1 MEKIRIVRILEY
13 YDVPQ
18 LFVAEDAIG
27 MKYLCQLYD
36 IAEDGELK
44 VFGVAVSSS
53 KLNDFIEGHIDLLD
67 MFTFP
72 ETENSL
78 FNILM
83 NKKDIYA
90 EPCSSIPDPSILPE
104 KGYFYDACLN
114 EVIGLTT

>member
-1 MEKIRIVRILEY
+1 MRKIRITRILEY

-18 LFVAEDAIG
+18 LFVAEDATG
-27 MKYLCQLYD
+27 VKYICLLYD
-36 IAEDGELK
+36 IAEDGNLK
-44 VFGVAVSSS
+44 VIGVAVSPS
-53 KLNDFIEGHIDLLD
+53 KLNDFIKGHIDLLD
-67 MFTFP
+67 MFTIP

-90 EPCSSIPDPSILPE
+90 EPCSSIPDPSMLPE

-114 EVIGLTT
+114 EVASVI